1 MVGYEDTFEISP
13 SIINQEGKFVI
24 SVKNNKRIDFEQTR
38 QINFKVMQQKL
49 LLQKVVGSDDHIQMT
64 EVMFL
69 RMTDGR

>member
-38 QINFKVMQQKL
+38 QINFKVRHTKIKQL
-49 LLQKVVGSDDHIQMT
+49 ALVVGDAKGENIKCKD
-64 EVMFL
+64 F
-69 RMTDGR
+69 